1 MANTD
6 KQLAEL
12 LAEERKLLERQKNDQ
27 DALKKKLRTVKKQ
40 LREEHTASWINAERN
55 F

>member
-12 LAEERKLLERQKNDQ
+12 LAEERKLLERSVVAWIIPK
-27 DALKKKLRTVKKQ
+27 DALSLGFSTLGIV
-40 LREEHTASWINAERN
+40 
-55 F
+55 